1 MNKRIFISF
10 AKEDMN
16 LRDLLRGQARNENSP
31 FEYVDMSVKQP
42 WDSQWKTHCRT
53 RIKGCD
59 GMIAIITSN
68 TRNADGQLWE
78 IKCAKDEGIPVIG
91 IYGSSNHTGSIPSDC
106 GYVRVMDWTWSNI
119 ANWLR
124 TV

>member
-1 MNKRIFISF
+1 MIS
-10 AKEDMN
+10 
-16 LRDLLRGQARNENSP
+16 
-31 FEYVDMSVKQP
+31 
-42 WDSQWKTHCRT
+42 
-53 RIKGCD
+53 
-59 GMIAIITSN
+59 IITSN

-106 GYVRVMDWTWSNI
+106 GYVRIMDWTWSNI

-124 TV
+124 TLQGENKDAGKTGWQDRYHTCSVADMR